1 MRSALSNGTLM
12 DHTKLHQRPPPSR
25 WTRMKRAVAG
35 AVRAIRAG
43 RVGRP
48 KHEPQRRTSAFAR
61 LRQTGSWGLRDARPL
76 IKPVPANLRYFSK
89 TPYASRAIQIYTRS
103 ITSLEWAVK
112 VKKDVAENSE
122 IKRQLEVTSACLFS
136 PNNQDTFTTLLQAVI
151 EDLCVCGA
159 GAIEPE
165 VGGDKL
171 RPLWM
176 WPVDAL
182 SIQIYAD
189 WDGDE
194 AKPRYCQTYGYGNVG
209 VAQGVNLLNRELVYI
224 RDRVTTDSPFS
235 FGMLEIAFES
245 INRLLGVAEYAGD
258 IAANAHPENLIFL
271 QEADQTILDAFRA
284 YWRNEIE
291 GQGQVPIIGGKDG
304 KVLNLRGATDE
315 ALYLKYQE
323 FVIREIAVAF
333 GISAQNLGVEQNI
346 NRNNG
351 EVAEDRDWDLSIKPM
366 ARAIAS
372 YLNREV
378 IWGLLGHTQIELTP
392 GGLDREDEKA
402 TADIYTLEYKGNAIT
417 PNEYRAR
424 RNMPPLKSKFGD
436 MVFADAQIAI
446 EAARGAKQVNPEL
459 TNIE

>member
-1 MRSALSNGTLM
+1 
-12 DHTKLHQRPPPSR
+12 
-25 WTRMKRAVAG
+25 MKQAVAG

-43 RVGRP
+43 RRR
-48 KHEPQRRTSAFAR
+48 HEPTRETSKYAR
-61 LRQTGSWGLRDARPL
+61 LRQVGTWNLRDSRPL
-76 IKPVPANLRYFSK
+76 IKPVPANLRYFSR
-89 TPYASRAIQIYTRS
+89 TPYATRAIQFYTRS
-103 ITSLEWAVK
+103 IGSLEWAIR
-112 VKKDVAENSE
+112 VKKDVAETSE
-122 IKRQLEVTSACLFS
+122 IKRQIDVTSACFFS
-136 PNNQDTFTTLLQAVI
+136 PNHEDTFATLLQQII

-159 GAIEPE
+159 GAVEQQM
-165 VGGDKL
+165 GGDQL

-209 VAQGVNLLNRELVYI
+209 VAQGKDLLNRELIYI
-224 RDRVTTDSPFS
+224 RDRITTDSPFA
-235 FGMLEIAFES
+235 FGMLEVAFES

-258 IAANAHPENLIFL
+258 VAANAHPQNLIFL
-271 QEADQTILDAFRA
+271 QNADVTTIEAFRG
-284 YWRNEIE
+284 YWRNDVE
-291 GQGQVPIIGGKDG
+291 GQGQTPVVGSATDA
-304 KVLNLRGATDE
+304 KVLNLRGTDDN
-315 ALYLKYQE
+315 ALFLKYQE

-366 ARAIAS
+366 TKTIAA
-372 YLNREV
+372 YFNREV
-378 IWGLLGHTQIELTP
+378 IWGRLGFSQIELTP

-402 TADIYTLEYKGNAIT
+402 TADIYQIEYKNNAIT

-424 RNMPPLKSKFGD
+424 RNLPPLESKFGD
-436 MVFADAQIAI
+436 MVSADAQIAI
-446 EAARGAKQVNPEL
+446 EAAKGAKTANPSL
-459 TNIE
+459 TSIE